1 MNAEY
6 SKPQA
11 GWFQKTLQGT
21 LFCDPFQD
29 CKEEEKEELFYA
41 PDLASFSSYASS
53 DMSRLDQEFSTTH
66 LYQESITTTPMTER
80 KFIPP
85 KVRMR
90 RILPNPP
97 TMTSG
102 DSFMSS
108 NDSRMSEENEYNAP
122 LNDARSFEENESDLA
137 GKAEKPEV
145 VTTQVN
151 VEFTP
156 ATKKVDIQVGKGT
169 IRSSSFLVLAVALS
183 FVTATGL
190 FNLGYFL
197 AFALSFATA
206 PGLFNLGYDESKVVA
221 NIQDGK
227 AKDSQTK
234 PEVVVEKEE
243 PVDNMEETVKEFEE
257 DLRRTVEEFMNIT
270 EDSNQA
276 LSFADKAL
284 HEKAVVADDLSCRS
298 LRHEERSE

>member
-6 SKPQA
+6 SEPQA

-21 LFCDPFQD
+21 LFCDPFQA
-29 CKEEEKEELFYA
+29 CKEEENEELFYA

-66 LYQESITTTPMTER
+66 LDQESITTTPMTER

-97 TMTSG
+97 SMTSG

-122 LNDARSFEENESDLA
+122 WNDTRSLEENESDLA

-145 VTTQVN
+145 VATQVN

-169 IRSSSFLVLAVALS
+169 IRFPSFLVLAVALS
-183 FVTATGL
+183 FV
-190 FNLGYFL
+190 
-197 AFALSFATA
+197 TA

-234 PEVVVEKEE
+234 PEVVVGKEE
-243 PVDNMEETVKEFEE
+243 PVDNMEETVEEFEE
-257 DLRRTVEEFMNIT
+257 DLRRAVEEFMNIT
-270 EDSNQA
+270 KDSKQA
-276 LSFADKAL
+276 VSFADKAL
-284 HEKAVVADDLSCRS
+284 HEKAVVADGLSCRS